1 MGRGLGKLQ
10 SEILYSL
17 DASKEYR
24 FVPYYWGGENADGK
38 HVVRTTVHHH
48 GQHLQLPDDVF
59 DLRAVK
65 KVVALLDRHKR
76 TRSSYQENY
85 TQDFYYDSAF
95 ETAFYRAVRS
105 LGERGWLEEAFF
117 METDSNTGV
126 STRVGQRVRFVS
138 RPKCSVTLLNT
149 YEDEAA

>member
-1 MGRGLGKLQ
+1 MSRGLGKLQ
-10 SEILYSL
+10 SEILGSL
-17 DASKEYR
+17 DTSKEYR

-38 HVVRTTVHHH
+38 LVVRTTVRHH
-48 GQHLQLPDDVF
+48 GQHHELPDDVF

-65 KVVALLDRHKR
+65 KVVALLDRPKR

-85 TQDFYYDSAF
+85 TQDFYYDFAF

-105 LGERGWLEEAFF
+105 LGERGWLEEVFF
-117 METDSNTGV
+117 TVTDSTTAA
-126 STRVGQRVRFVS
+126 STRVGQRIRFVS

-149 YEDEAA
+149 YKDEAA